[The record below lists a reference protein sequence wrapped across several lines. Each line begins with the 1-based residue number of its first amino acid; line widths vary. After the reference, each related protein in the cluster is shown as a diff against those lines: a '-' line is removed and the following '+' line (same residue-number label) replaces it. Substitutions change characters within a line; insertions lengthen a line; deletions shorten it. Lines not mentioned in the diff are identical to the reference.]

1 MKSGTVSLHLAPV
14 ALTGSRDRQTGD
26 SVWPKDAT
34 GLKSGEDSVN
44 GRDQCSQCAPIHVCV
59 WHGRDR
65 MMALTHS
72 LTHSLASHITHSSL
86 PFRHFLWKLPL
97 FLRARFSLQVLL
109 HIAPC
114 LGAVLPC
121 SPLRVRDPPHRGRSP
136 RLRRVALRAS
146 LSRASSNAWLRRS
159 SVAQQRTLRA
169 GPLRTFRTT
178 STTLKQKRPRAKSIR
193 SGTCAARLCLS

>member
-14 ALTGSRDRQTGD
+14 ALPGSRDRQTGD
-26 SVWPKDAT
+26 SVWPSKDAT

-65 MMALTHS
+65 MRALTHS
-72 LTHSLASHITHSSL
+72 LTHSLTHTL
-86 PFRHFLWKLPL
+86 PFKELQKLPHFLRGSPAGTSPLP
-97 FLRARFSLQVLL
+97 
-109 HIAPC
+109 
-114 LGAVLPC
+114 GAVLPC

-193 SGTCAARLCLS
+193 SGICAARLCLS